1 MQSVESLPA
10 LPDSED
16 EESAEVGSEPEQRV
30 SLIRSHSDRG
40 PTSVLEPS
48 PLIRA
53 ASLPGTAAQLD
64 TLEERA
70 LILQPDSQTV
80 PETED
85 RTRSPPRLRRSSRIS
100 LPTKRF
106 SPY

>member
-16 EESAEVGSEPEQRV
+16 EDAAEVGSEPEQGL
-30 SLIRSHSDRG
+30 SLIRSNSDHG
-40 PTSVLEPS
+40 PTSVFEPR
-48 PLIRA
+48 PLVRA
-53 ASLPGTAAQLD
+53 ISLPVASEQIG

-70 LILQPDSQTV
+70 RDLQPDSQT
-80 PETED
+80 ES
-85 RTRSPPRLRRSSRIS
+85 RSPPRLRRSSRIS

>member
-1 MQSVESLPA
+1 MD
-10 LPDSED
+10 PDP
-16 EESAEVGSEPEQRV
+16 EERVG
-30 SLIRSHSDRG
+30 LIRSQSDRG
-40 PTSVLEPS
+40 PASVREPS

-53 ASLPGTAAQLD
+53 VSLPGTADQVD

-70 LILQPDSQTV
+70 RTLQPDSQTV
-80 PETED
+80 PEAEAQ
-85 RTRSPPRLRRSSRIS
+85 TRSPPRLRRSSRIS

>member
-1 MQSVESLPA
+1 METLPA

-16 EESAEVGSEPEQRV
+16 ENSAEVDPDPEERV
-30 SLIRSHSDRG
+30 SLIRSQSDRG
-40 PTSVLEPS
+40 PASVREPS

-53 ASLPGTAAQLD
+53 VSLPGTADQVD

-70 LILQPDSQTV
+70 RTLQPDSQTV
-80 PETED
+80 PEAEAQ
-85 RTRSPPRLRRSSRIS
+85 TRSPPRLRRSSRIS